1 MKLTI
6 EIKLDNAAFGGYNG
20 HEIARI
26 LRKMATGLDDTDCSI
41 GDRGPLGDING
52 KPCGKWK
59 VTK

>member
-6 EIKLDNAAFGGYNG
+6 EIKLDGAAFQGYNG

-26 LRKMATGLDDTDCSI
+26 LRKIAMGLDDTYCNI
-41 GDRGPLGDING
+41 GDRGDLRDING
-52 KPCGKWK
+52 NPCGRWK